1 MIYEPDGPREP
12 ESLGA
17 VKETRIDLELFEEPP
32 PEFLPILD
40 KPIEMDHRDW
50 AQSALF
56 EHVEEEVNADLVS
69 RGILKDIKQKV
80 DVETISCEKSSV

>member
-12 ESLGA
+12 EGLEE
-17 VKETRIDLELFEEPP
+17 VKLIELNFEIFEEPP

-50 AQSALF
+50 A
-56 EHVEEEVNADLVS
+56 
-69 RGILKDIKQKV
+69 
-80 DVETISCEKSSV
+80 